1 MANQMTKHTSYYQG
15 ARPEVAPFL
24 PDNYSR
30 VLEIG
35 CGNGAFRQLMTD
47 NCEYW
52 GVEPVEAA
60 AQEADQRLDK
70 VLHNTFDEAYA
81 QLPNHYFDLVICND
95 VIEHLPDHEQ
105 FFRKIREK
113 MAPGGQIIG
122 SVPNVRYYK
131 NLFALLVTKD
141 WRYTAKG
148 ILDSTH
154 LRFFTKKSLLRSFRA
169 NGFQAE
175 RLQFINSA
183 VYLKRKYCTSALK
196 TTANIVKFAFRFSGF
211 LLFDIVTL
219 GHSSDIKYAQIGF
232 RFRIEN

>member
-1 MANQMTKHTSYYQG
+1 MSKHASYYQG
-15 ARPEVAPFL
+15 ARPEVMPFL
-24 PDNYSR
+24 PDDYSK

-35 CGNGAFRQLMTD
+35 CGNGAFRQLMTHG
-47 NCEYW
+47 CEYW
-52 GVEPVEAA
+52 GVEPEETA

-70 VLHNTFDEAYA
+70 VFHATFEEAYTL
-81 QLPNHYFDLVICND
+81 LPNHYFDLVICND

-105 FFRKIREK
+105 FFRQIREK
-113 MAPGGQIIG
+113 MAPGGKIIG

-131 NLFALLVTKD
+131 NLFAVLVMKD

-154 LRFFTKKSLLRSFRA
+154 LRFFTRKSLLRSFRA

-175 RLQFINSA
+175 KLRFLNSG

-196 TTANIVKFAFRFSGF
+196 TTANVIKFVFRLCGF
-211 LLFDIVTL
+211 LLLDIMTL
-219 GHSSDIKYAQIGF
+219 GHSADIKYAQIGF
-232 RFRIEN
+232 RFRLES